1 MNRNKD
7 LKNYKHDL
15 NYLNHSSSGRL
26 RSNTGYVF
34 TYIIL
39 IIQSLVI
46 IYPIFLTITT
56 SLKTNRQIF
65 KNPFGMP
72 TDFNLGNYI
81 KLFEKANYVKYFLNS
96 LIVSVSAILIIL
108 IVSSLAS
115 YALSKYKFFG
125 NKFLSLY
132 FLAGLMIPIRL
143 GTINIMQIFQTMHL
157 YNNLLSLIIIYSA
170 MGIPAGILIF
180 SGFMKEIPDELNDSG
195 RVDGCS
201 EFGIFRKIIVPLLGP
216 AIVVVAVYNL
226 IPIWNDFWFPMVLI
240 NNENL
245 MTVPLATAKLF
256 GQYETDYGIIFAL
269 LTSAAVP
276 PMVLFITL
284 SKYFVKGLTA
294 GAVKG

>member
-1 MNRNKD
+1 
-7 LKNYKHDL
+7 
-15 NYLNHSSSGRL
+15 
-26 RSNTGYVF
+26 
-34 TYIIL
+34 
-39 IIQSLVI
+39 
-46 IYPIFLTITT
+46 
-56 SLKTNRQIF
+56 
-65 KNPFGMP
+65 MP
-72 TDFNLGNYI
+72 TSFNLINYI
-81 KLFEKANYVKYFLNS
+81 KLFEKANYATYFLNS
-96 LIVSVSAILIIL
+96 LIVSASSILIIL

-115 YALSKYKFFG
+115 YALSKYSFFG

-143 GTINIMQIFQTMHL
+143 GTINIMQIFQTLHL

-180 SGFMKEIPDELNDSG
+180 SGFIREIPNELDDSG

-201 EFGIFRKIIVPLLGP
+201 EFGIFGRIIVPLLGP

-226 IPIWNDFWFPMVLI
+226 IPIWNDFWFPLVLI

-256 GQYETDYGIIFAL
+256 GQYETDYGVIFAL

-276 PMVLFITL
+276 PMILFVTL
-284 SKYFVKGLTA
+284 SRYFIKGLTA
-294 GAVKG
+294 GAIKG

>member
-1 MNRNKD
+1 MG
-7 LKNYKHDL
+7 KNFD
-15 NYLNHSSSGRL
+15 NHSGNLDFYDKPLFGKFRL
-26 RSNTGYVF
+26 KAGYTF
-34 TYIIL
+34 IYIIL
-39 IIQSLVI
+39 AIQSIVV
-46 IYPIFLTITT
+46 IYPIFLTIIT
-56 SLKTNRQIF
+56 SLKTNREIF

-72 TDFNLGNYI
+72 TSFNLINYI
-81 KLFEKANYVKYFLNS
+81 KLFEKANYATYFLNS
-96 LIVSVSAILIIL
+96 LIVSASSIIIIL

-115 YALSKYKFFG
+115 YALSKYNFFG
-125 NKFLSLY
+125 NNFLSLY

-143 GTINIMQIFQTMHL
+143 GTINIMQIFQTLHL

-180 SGFMKEIPDELNDSG
+180 SGFIKEIPNELNDSG

-226 IPIWNDFWFPMVLI
+226 IPIWNDFWFPLVLI

-269 LTSAAVP
+269 LTSAAIP

-284 SKYFVKGLTA
+284 SRYFIKGLTA
-294 GAVKG
+294 GALKG

>member
-1 MNRNKD
+1 VSKNFDNYISNPDFYEKPLFGKFR
-7 LKNYKHDL
+7 LK
-15 NYLNHSSSGRL
+15 
-26 RSNTGYVF
+26 TGYAF
-34 TYIIL
+34 IYIIL
-39 IIQSLVI
+39 IIQSIVV
-46 IYPIFLTITT
+46 IYPIFLTIIT

-72 TDFNLGNYI
+72 TSFNLVNYI
-81 KLFEKANYVKYFLNS
+81 KLFEKANYATYFLNS
-96 LIVSVSAILIIL
+96 LIVSASSIIIIL

-115 YALSKYKFFG
+115 YALSKYSFFG

-143 GTINIMQIFQTMHL
+143 GTINIMQIFQTLHL

-180 SGFMKEIPDELNDSG
+180 SGFIREIPNELNDSG

-226 IPIWNDFWFPMVLI
+226 IPIWNDFWFPLVLI

-269 LTSAAVP
+269 LTSAAIP

-284 SKYFVKGLTA
+284 SRYFIKGLTA
-294 GAVKG
+294 GAIKG

>member
-1 MNRNKD
+1 MMFK
-7 LKNYKHDL
+7 KNNSRHNPGYK
-15 NYLNHSSSGRL
+15 SGPFFGKTRM
-26 RSNTGYVF
+26 RTGYIF
-34 TYIIL
+34 IYIIL
-39 IIQSLVI
+39 IIQSIVV
-46 IYPIFLTITT
+46 IYPIFLTIVT

-72 TDFNLGNYI
+72 TSFNFTNYI
-81 KLFEKANYVKYFLNS
+81 KLFEKANYATYFLNS
-96 LIVSVSAILIIL
+96 LIVAAGSLLIIL
-108 IVSSLAS
+108 LVSSLAS
-115 YALSKYKFFG
+115 YALSKYNFFG

-143 GTINIMQIFQTMHL
+143 GTINIVQIFQTLHL

-170 MGIPAGILIF
+170 MGIPAGVLIF
-180 SGFMKEIPDELNDSG
+180 SGFIREIPNELNDSG

-226 IPIWNDFWFPMVLI
+226 IPIWNDFWFPLVLI

-269 LTSAAVP
+269 LTSAALP
-276 PMVLFITL
+276 PMILFITL
-284 SKYFVKGLTA
+284 SRHFIKGLTA
-294 GAVKG
+294 GAIKG

>member
-1 MNRNKD
+1 MMNDNSDDDK
-7 LKNYKHDL
+7 YSPSHTG
-15 NYLNHSSSGRL
+15 S
-26 RSNTGYVF
+26 RSLFGKIKTKTGYAFIYVA
-34 TYIIL
+34 L
-39 IIQSLVI
+39 IIQSIVV
-46 IYPIFLTITT
+46 IYPIFLTIVT

-72 TDFNLGNYI
+72 TSFNLINYI
-81 KLFEKANYVKYFLNS
+81 KLFEKANYATYFLNS
-96 LIVSVSAILIIL
+96 LIVSASSILIIL

-115 YALSKYKFFG
+115 YALSKYSFFG

-143 GTINIMQIFQTMHL
+143 GTINIMQIFQTLHL

-180 SGFMKEIPDELNDSG
+180 SGFIREIPNELDDSG

-201 EFGIFRKIIVPLLGP
+201 EFGIFGRIIVPLLGP

-226 IPIWNDFWFPMVLI
+226 IPIWNDFWFPLVLI

-256 GQYETDYGIIFAL
+256 GQYETDYGVIFAL

-276 PMVLFITL
+276 PMILFVTL
-284 SKYFVKGLTA
+284 SRYFIKGLTA
-294 GAVKG
+294 GAIKG